1 MNIKYDRSNS
11 LLNNPLLWC
20 SLLLLYPLLNE
31 VIFSDFVREGEYN
44 SRIGWSFITALLIT
58 LTNKRWITAL
68 VLLPFAIGGTAD
80 IGYAYSFGGVFT
92 TATMEAVANTDSYE
106 VREYIR
112 TYSSWQQTL
121 LLSVLWSIYVM
132 AVYFSKTP
140 NSNAWRKTILILGS
154 ILILVVVYRT
164 TVMGKY
170 HDTIPGV
177 LGTLPSYYKGS
188 VSVQHEIALR
198 KSLRENKEAEITL
211 SNPQQPRTHVFI
223 IGESATRNHMG
234 IYGYHRDTTPVLDSL
249 RTELA
254 VLTNVI
260 SSHVQTQASLR
271 VALTAAASADGE
283 QYRESLSIIDV
294 AGMAGYKTFWI
305 SNQQPQRATIASI
318 SYQADVTHYISNDFN
333 GVEVRRFDEYMLGSI
348 SNAIKDPAPLKVIFI
363 HMMGSHA
370 AYENRYPDEFS
381 QFGNDEVTGYRERLS
396 NDEIETINSYD
407 NSILYSDHFIG
418 KVLSLLKD
426 HTESESTLTY
436 FSDHGEEVFQTARVK
451 GHTPDN
457 LTAAMMEIPLIVWS
471 SKSDNAAFQSLKA
484 NRDQPFMLDDLFH
497 LAMTIMG
504 IQGEL
509 INDSKSPASEYYQP
523 PATRE
528 VYHLIYEE
536 RFQNRSG
543 NNSDIRIESS
553 L

>member
-58 LTNKRWITAL
+58 LTNKRWITAF

-106 VREYIR
+106 VSEYIR

-121 LLSVLWSIYVM
+121 LLTVLWSIYVM

-140 NSNAWRKTILILGS
+140 NSSAWRKTILILGS

-198 KSLRENKEAEITL
+198 KSLRENKEAEVTL
-211 SNPQQPRTHVFI
+211 SNPQQPQTHVFI

-333 GVEVRRFDEYMLGSI
+333 GVEVRRFDEYMLDRI
-348 SNAIKDPAPLKVIFI
+348 SSAIKDPAPLKVIFI

-381 QFGNDEVTGYRERLS
+381 QFRNDEVTGYRERLS
-396 NDEIETINSYD
+396 NDEIETINAYD

-418 KVLSLLKD
+418 NVLSLLKD

-457 LTAAMMEIPLIVWS
+457 LTAAMMEIPLIMWS
-471 SKSDNAAFQSLKA
+471 STSDNAAFQSLKA

-509 INDSKSPASEYYQP
+509 INDRKSPASEYYQP

-536 RFQNRSG
+536 RFQNRTG
-543 NNSDIRIESS
+543 NNSDIKIESS